1 MGKDGKFLSRIATVD
16 IHGRVGFGIT
26 QVLSDLQGTIVLE
39 TFLGHLSQYE
49 IARAVENSLQR
60 NDLVGSKAL
69 RDVGD
74 NRDSSPDA
82 RFEGDRSTE
91 TSCSVEKLFAVLG

>member
-1 MGKDGKFLSRIATVD
+1 MKLLVPLRIPCKEM
-16 IHGRVGFGIT
+16 IW
-26 QVLSDLQGTIVLE
+26 L
-39 TFLGHLSQYE
+39 
-49 IARAVENSLQR
+49 AV
-60 NDLVGSKAL
+60 K

-74 NRDSSPDA
+74 NRDPAPDA